1 MFKTITIYNSKT
13 GIILRNVSEMG
24 DDIYKNVK
32 AGEGYVEGSYSTDN
46 YIIVDGEPVA
56 KEATVISEQNKKQ
69 AQIDLT
75 AQRNSLLQGSDWTQ
89 VIDNPL
95 TDAKKIEWQTYR
107 QTLRDLPTAFT
118 TFCHFRLRMVDRHHK
133 QSFKN

>member
-56 KEATVISEQNKKQ
+56 KEAAVISEQNKKQ

-75 AQRNSLLQGSDWTQ
+75 AQRNYLLQGSDWTQ

-107 QTLRDLPTAFT
+107 QTLRDLPTAYTDIESIEEVIFPT
-118 TFCHFRLRMVDRHHK
+118 K
-133 QSFKN
+133 PE

>member
-1 MFKTITIYNSKT
+1 MFKTITIYNLET

-56 KEATVISEQNKKQ
+56 KEASVISEQNKKQ

-95 TDAKKIEWQTYR
+95 TDSKKIEWQTYR
-107 QTLRDLPTAFT
+107 QTLRDLPTAYTDIESIEEVIFPT
-118 TFCHFRLRMVDRHHK
+118 K
-133 QSFKN
+133 PE

>member
-1 MFKTITIYNSKT
+1 MFKTITIYNLET

-32 AGEGYVEGSYSTDN
+32 AGEGYVEGSYSNDN

-56 KEATVISEQNKKQ
+56 KEASVISEQNKKQ

-95 TDAKKIEWQTYR
+95 TDSKKIEWQTYR
-107 QTLRDLPTAFT
+107 QTLRDLPTAYTDIESIEEVIFPT
-118 TFCHFRLRMVDRHHK
+118 K
-133 QSFKN
+133 PE

>member
-75 AQRNSLLQGSDWTQ
+75 AQRNYLLQGSDWTQ

-107 QTLRDLPTAFT
+107 QTLRDLPTAYTDIESIEEVIFPT
-118 TFCHFRLRMVDRHHK
+118 K
-133 QSFKN
+133 PE